1 MRSSMDHSRSV
12 RIDKEV
18 VHTSSDY
25 FTDFDGVVKYLQ
37 SILEDDDSAKGK
49 KWAAQFIA
57 EKECPECHGMRL
69 NKEALSYKIWGKNI
83 VEVANLD
90 IAELKDWLDHVEEHM
105 DDKQKKIA
113 AEIVKELREARG
125 HPPRCGTRLS
135 FVEPSKWLIIRR

>member
-1 MRSSMDHSRSV
+1 MRSSMDHSKV

-57 EKECPECHGMRL
+57 EGMPRVPW
-69 NKEALSYKIWGKNI
+69 Y
-83 VEVANLD
+83 
-90 IAELKDWLDHVEEHM
+90 
-105 DDKQKKIA
+105 A
-113 AEIVKELREARG
+113 AE
-125 HPPRCGTRLS
+125 
-135 FVEPSKWLIIRR
+135 